1 MPMKKLLTL
10 LFVFII
16 SVFVITTFITPISIA
31 SSEIYVWSPTSEPLN
46 SVQTSVNS
54 VENNVPTNNEYTNSN
69 TSSANS
75 NSTMKGN
82 TYKSENQ
89 ETTITTNVDKSL
101 LNSVPSSVGTDLNL
115 ECGGAV
121 LIEQNSGRVLYDHN
135 MHQKLRPASVTK
147 IMSILLIMEA
157 IDSGR
162 LSYTDKIPC
171 TETAAAMGGSQIWL
185 DVREELTVDEM
196 LKAICVVSANDCT
209 VAMAEYLAGSQEA
222 FVEQMNAKAKELGM
236 NDTNF
241 KNCHGIDEDGHET
254 SAYDIALMS
263 RELLTKHPN
272 ITKYTTIWMDSLRD
286 GKSELV
292 NTNKLIRNYKGATG
306 LKTGSTSI
314 ALYNLSASATRDN
327 LSLIAVI
334 MKAPT
339 TKIRFAEAE
348 KLLDYGFSNFQ
359 YSKFSNENDILKS
372 ISVQKG
378 VKDSIDLAYETS
390 VGALV
395 KKGESKNVEQTI
407 NIPEIISAPINKGD
421 VIGNIVY
428 TIDGNEVAKVNIV
441 ANESVEKNNIINMIN
456 YVFKKWSF
464 LR

>member
-16 SVFVITTFITPISIA
+16 SIFVITTFITPISIA

-54 VENNVPTNNEYTNSN
+54 VENNVPTNNKYTNSN

-89 ETTITTNVDKSL
+89 ETTITTDVDKSL

-428 TIDGNEVAKVNIV
+428 TIDGNEVAKVNII